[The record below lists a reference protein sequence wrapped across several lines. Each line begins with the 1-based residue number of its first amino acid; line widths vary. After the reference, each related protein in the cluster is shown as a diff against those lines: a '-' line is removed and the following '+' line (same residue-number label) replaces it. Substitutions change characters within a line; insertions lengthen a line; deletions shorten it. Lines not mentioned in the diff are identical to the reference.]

1 MTLKPIALAAFAALV
16 ATHSQAVTVVQWN
29 FDNLPTPV
37 TADSLKASE
46 TFNGE
51 QSPVLSTVGAI
62 TLARAGGQ
70 SGGATD
76 FGLNTLSYATQG
88 TGDLTRGLRMMV
100 DTSGFDSLMV
110 SWDQR
115 NSGSA
120 SAWTQLQ
127 YTVDGGAN
135 WTAAANFQMASTTF
149 SARVFDLSEIEGA
162 ANNAQ
167 FGLQWLAMFAP
178 GTGSYAGT
186 TSNYGTGGTIRYDN
200 LTLSGTEIPAV
211 PEPQALLL
219 MLAGLGAMGLRLRR
233 RNA

>member
-16 ATHSQAVTVVQWN
+16 ATSSQAVTVVQWN

-37 TADSLKASE
+37 TADDLKASE

-51 QSPVLSTVGAI
+51 QSPVMSTVGAI
-62 TLARAGGQ
+62 TLARVGTAPNY
-70 SGGATD
+70 A
-76 FGLNTLSYATQG
+76 LNTLTYAAQG

-115 NSGSA
+115 NSTTA

-127 YTVDGGAN
+127 YTLDGGAN
-135 WTAAANFQMASTTF
+135 WTAAANFQMLVDGSFA
-149 SARVFDLSEIEGA
+149 ARSFDLSEIEGA

-178 GTGSYAGT
+178 GTGSYAATKAGSTYAT
-186 TSNYGTGGTIRYDN
+186 TGTIRYDN

-233 RNA
+233 RDA

>member
-16 ATHSQAVTVVQWN
+16 ATSSQAVTVVQWN

-37 TADSLKASE
+37 TADDLKASE

-62 TLARAGGQ
+62 TLARVGGHRRHRLR
-70 SGGATD
+70 
-76 FGLNTLSYATQG
+76 LNTLTYATQG

-115 NSGSA
+115 NSGTA

-127 YTVDGGAN
+127 YTLDGGAN
-135 WTAAANFQMASTTF
+135 WTAAANFQMLPRPRSP
-149 SARVFDLSEIEGA
+149 RVCFDLSEIEGA

-186 TSNYGTGGTIRYDN
+186 TSNYGTSGTIRYDN

-233 RNA
+233 RDA

>member
-16 ATHSQAVTVVQWN
+16 ATSSQAVTVVQWN
-29 FDNLPTPV
+29 FDNLPGTV
-37 TADSLKASE
+37 TADDLKASE

-51 QSPVLSTVGAI
+51 QNPVLSPVGGI
-62 TLARAGGQ
+62 SLTRVGGLT
-70 SGGATD
+70 GGTD
-76 FGLNTLSYATQG
+76 YALNTSTYASQG
-88 TGDLTRGLRMMV
+88 AGDLTRGLRMMV

-127 YTVDGGAN
+127 YTLDGGTN

-149 SARVFDLSEIEGA
+149 TARVFDLSEIEGA

-167 FGLQWLAMFAP
+167 FGLQWLAMFTP

-186 TSNYGTGGTIRYDN
+186 TSNYGTTGTIRYEN

-233 RNA
+233 RDA